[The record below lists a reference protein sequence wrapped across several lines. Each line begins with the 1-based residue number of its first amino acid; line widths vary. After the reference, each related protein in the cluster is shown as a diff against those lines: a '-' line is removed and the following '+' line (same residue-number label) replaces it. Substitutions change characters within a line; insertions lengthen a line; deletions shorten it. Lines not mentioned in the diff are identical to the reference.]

1 MMEQTVMPRPL
12 AGTLPAIASKSD
24 AHRLLIC
31 AALADGPTQVGL
43 RSLSQ
48 DMEYTMGC
56 LKALGA
62 SIQPAGPGLWQVS
75 PGPLPPACLLDCGE
89 SGSTLRFLLPVAA
102 ALGAR
107 ARFAGHGRLP
117 QRPMGPLV
125 EQLEGHGI
133 SFSAPSLPFSIRG
146 RLAGGEFQLPGDVS
160 SQFITGLLL
169 AAPLLPGGAVIRL
182 TSPMESADYIRI
194 TQAAMARFGVAVEVL
209 EDGWRVPP
217 GQRYRSPGAVEA
229 EGDWSNAAF
238 WLCAGALGKPVTV
251 TGLRLDSPQ
260 GDRAV
265 LDVLARFGAR
275 VEAAAGQATVS
286 PGPLR
291 GIAIDAG
298 PIPDLIPVLS
308 VVAACAQGWTEI
320 CHAGRLRLKESDR
333 LAAIAAM
340 LRALGAQVE
349 EGSDSLR
356 ILGGPLA
363 GGRVDSCADHRMVM
377 AAAIAAIRCQGPVT
391 IDGAQAAA
399 KSYPTFWQDHQRLGG
414 ICHGIPIRP

>member
-1 MMEQTVMPRPL
+1 M
-12 AGTLPAIASKSD
+12 
-24 AHRLLIC
+24 
-31 AALADGPTQVGL
+31 
-43 RSLSQ
+43 
-48 DMEYTMGC
+48 
-56 LKALGA
+56 
-62 SIQPAGPGLWQVS
+62 
-75 PGPLPPACLLDCGE
+75 
-89 SGSTLRFLLPVAA
+89 
-102 ALGAR
+102 
-107 ARFAGHGRLP
+107 
-117 QRPMGPLV
+117 
-125 EQLEGHGI
+125 
-133 SFSAPSLPFSIRG
+133 
-146 RLAGGEFQLPGDVS
+146 
-160 SQFITGLLL
+160 
-169 AAPLLPGGAVIRL
+169 
-182 TSPMESADYIRI
+182 
-194 TQAAMARFGVAVEVL
+194 
-209 EDGWRVPP
+209 
-217 GQRYRSPGAVEA
+217 
-229 EGDWSNAAF
+229 
-238 WLCAGALGKPVTV
+238 
-251 TGLRLDSPQ
+251 
-260 GDRAV
+260 

-414 ICHGIPIRP
+414 ICHGIPIWP